1 MALVYKHESVAKVQI
16 NLYWLR
22 MFVSNTCK
30 VKLVEMGSNCR
41 HLFLQELLALRS
53 PLAYPS
59 DTGFLFDMSTLY
71 TFGCEIGLLLK
82 IDWGR
87 VFGL

>member
-1 MALVYKHESVAKVQI
+1 
-16 NLYWLR
+16 

-41 HLFLQELLALRS
+41 HLFYKSCL
-53 PLAYPS
+53 PS
-59 DTGFLFDMSTLY
+59 AHLYLIHLTLVFFFDMSTLY
-71 TFGCEIGLLLK
+71 SFGCEIGFLLK